1 MKNSTIKP
9 IKSLGQ
15 NFLNDMNIVRH
26 IVESADLTQE
36 DMVIEVGPGM
46 GAMTGELATYAGLV
60 LAVEIDERL
69 QPVLSVLETIHGNI
83 KVVYDDILKVNIR
96 NLIEEQFAANPQLQR
111 VKIISNLPYYI
122 TTPIIMA
129 FLEGD
134 VPYLHSMTFMV
145 QKEVGQRM
153 TATPGGKEYGALSVS
168 VGFFA
173 EGKMLFTVPPHCFN
187 PQPNV
192 DSCVVRLLIRENPPY
207 ELENKEY
214 FFKIIK
220 ASFCQR
226 RKMLV
231 NSLTNAG
238 YLGITR
244 EDVREALASINRNE
258 LVRGEVLSPE
268 EFATIANF
276 LLHKSSLRV

>member
-15 NFLNDMNIVRH
+15 NFLNDKNIVH
-26 IVESADLTQE
+26 KIVESANLTEE

-46 GAMTGELATYAGLV
+46 GAMTGELANYAGLV

-69 QPVLSVLETIHGNI
+69 RPILGVLETVHQNI
-83 KVVYDDILKVNIR
+83 KVVYNDILKVNVR
-96 NLIEEQFAANPQLQR
+96 QLIEEQFALNPRLKQ

-145 QKEVGQRM
+145 QKEVGLRM
-153 TATPGGKEYGALSVS
+153 TATPGGKDYGALSVT

-173 EGKMLFTVPPHCFN
+173 EGKILFTVPPHCFN

-192 DSCVVRLLIRENPPY
+192 DSCVVQLMIRDNPPY

-226 RKMLV
+226 RKMLT
-231 NSLTNAG
+231 NSLANAS
-238 YLGITR
+238 YLGINR
-244 EDVREALASINRNE
+244 ENVKEALEIIGKNE
-258 LVRGEVLSPE
+258 TVRGEILSPE

-276 LLHKSSLRV
+276 LLHKKSL

>member
-15 NFLNDMNIVRH
+15 NFLNDMNIVRN
-26 IVESADLTQE
+26 IVESANLTKE

-69 QPVLSVLETIHGNI
+69 RPVLSVLETVHGNI
-83 KVVYDDILKVNIR
+83 KVVYADILKVNVR
-96 NLIEEQFAANPQLQR
+96 QLIEEQFAANPELKR
-111 VKIISNLPYYI
+111 VKIIANLPYYI
-122 TTPIIMA
+122 TTPIIMG

-207 ELENKEY
+207 ELENKDY

-231 NSLTNAG
+231 NSLANAG

-244 EDVREALASINRNE
+244 EDVREALALIGKNE

-268 EFATIANF
+268 EFASVSNF
-276 LLHKSSLRV
+276 LLHKSRL

>member
-15 NFLNDMNIVRH
+15 NFLNDKNIVH
-26 IVESADLTQE
+26 KIVESANLTEE

-46 GAMTGELATYAGLV
+46 GAMTGELANYAGLV

-69 QPVLSVLETIHGNI
+69 RPILGVLETVHQNI
-83 KVVYDDILKVNIR
+83 KVVYNDILKVNVR
-96 NLIEEQFAANPQLQR
+96 QLIEEQFALNPRLKQ

-145 QKEVGQRM
+145 QKEVGLRM
-153 TATPGGKEYGALSVS
+153 TATPGGKDYGALSVT

-173 EGKMLFTVPPHCFN
+173 EGKILFTVPPHCFN

-192 DSCVVRLLIRENPPY
+192 DSCVVQLMIRDNPPY

-226 RKMLV
+226 RKMLT
-231 NSLTNAG
+231 NSLANAG
-238 YLGITR
+238 YLGINR
-244 EDVREALASINRNE
+244 ENVKEALEIIGKNE
-258 LVRGEVLSPE
+258 TVRGEILSPE

-276 LLHKSSLRV
+276 LLHKKSL